1 MNKTFFRLAF
11 LACLASSG
19 CASPMSLFAKKPQ
32 SFDDYKSEQI
42 AKSQARVP
50 SSGSLARS
58 TSETTELLNKAH
70 TAFQQGLMNE
80 AQANYQAILRKQPNH
95 PEANHRLA
103 VIADRQN
110 DFLTAERYYQSA
122 LAAAPRDANI
132 LNDVGYSYLLQ
143 SRYAEAERYL
153 SAALQQSPNQANAMN
168 NMGMLYAKRG
178 QGDQALAMFRRTSS
192 EAEAQAKLARF
203 LPPNSNPAKSNG
215 AAQPNTMLANNQ
227 PWQNN
232 SAPPNYSQPVN
243 PQFSPQQ
250 QPPQTRPPMNP
261 NLGYAQGLPA
271 ANPQTANSQSVAIN
285 DPNLS
290 EPARQLKEAMER
302 KRIEAVTERQ
312 QRDEADRQ
320 RQASLLRQ
328 MREEELGK
336 ASVTQAGAS
345 QPNGLNR
352 GSQIPNNVPNGPIM
366 IGPSGG
372 NPNVYG
378 NVNALPTSQPNPTSY
393 APRSSVPEGFPAA
406 PQRQDGNSFNANS
419 NQNPT
424 LNQNSNTIPIPNNQ
438 SSNSQIWNVPNPPQ
452 QVLAPQQLPSNGTRV
467 FNNSPLD
474 AMPDF
479 PPSNSQ
485 PTGSLPSI
493 NPNPVGSQFNSQSF
507 APQNRAWPPSATSN
521 MADEAARAAS
531 RMGMSAGPGN
541 LFPISP
547 GSSTNIPN
555 STGPTSYPPQSNGG
569 NFNSNNVN
577 PSNFNPN
584 GFSPNNGANLN
595 PNNTGRLNQPPVG
608 TEIGEPP
615 SGSFGPGGYDTSA
628 KSPTLPESPAQYALR
643 DRLPP
648 SGQYQTPAPF
658 NAFGSPNMNSNSFAA
673 QPTNF
678 AIGRGIPNPNTNP
691 QAQSTRDLIAE
702 MERASAR
709 TTPDRAGGDDRW
721 EQGSA
726 PSGINANSTV
736 PTMQGFLATQAGD
749 NSLAEYER
757 MSQLHNA
764 EMNQIRQQLDSQRQL
779 PGSENY
785 FRSSTQSQLG
795 TSNGNNPRLDSTSY
809 SRRSNFNSM
818 HTNNAA
824 RQLP

>member
-11 LACLASSG
+11 LACLASTG

-32 SFDDYKSEQI
+32 SFDDYKTEQI
-42 AKSQARVP
+42 AKNQSRVP
-50 SSGSLARS
+50 SSGSLSRGAG
-58 TSETTELLNKAH
+58 ETTELLNKAH

-110 DFLTAERYYQSA
+110 DFLSAERYYQAA

-132 LNDVGYSYLLQ
+132 HNDLGYSYLLQ
-143 SRYAEAERYL
+143 SRYSEAERYL

-168 NMGMLYAKRG
+168 NMGMLHAKRG
-178 QGDQALAMFRRTSS
+178 QADQALAMFRRTSS

-203 LPPNSNPAKSNG
+203 LPPNLNPTSPNG

-227 PWQNN
+227 QWQNN
-232 SAPPNYSQPVN
+232 GASPINSQFN
-243 PQFSPQQ
+243 QQ
-250 QPPQTRPPMNP
+250 QFPSQARPPMNP
-261 NLGYAQGLPA
+261 NPA
-271 ANPQTANSQSVAIN
+271 YTPASPPPNTQSLAVN
-285 DPNLS
+285 DPNIS

-302 KRIEAVTERQ
+302 KRLAAISERQ
-312 QRDEADRQ
+312 ARDESERQ

-328 MREEELGK
+328 FRDEEMGR
-336 ASVTQAGAS
+336 SNNVTQAGGP
-345 QPNGLNR
+345 QPGGLNR

-366 IGPSGG
+366 IGPPPTNS
-372 NPNVYG
+372 NAFG
-378 NVNALPTSQPNPTSY
+378 NVNALPTSQPGSPPQY
-393 APRSSVPEGFPAA
+393 APRGSASDGFPAA
-406 PQRQDGNSFNANS
+406 PQRMDGQNLIPNANA
-419 NQNPT
+419 NGNAP
-424 LNQNSNTIPIPNNQ
+424 PNG
-438 SSNSQIWNVPNPPQ
+438 SQIWNVPNPPQ
-452 QVLAPQQLPSNGTRV
+452 PSPSQPFQPNGLPNMNAAPTPPA
-467 FNNSPLD
+467 FNAPRGNVNSPLD
-474 AMPDF
+474 AMPEF
-479 PPSNSQ
+479 Q
-485 PTGSLPSI
+485 PTAPLPSI
-493 NPNPVGSQFNSQSF
+493 NPNPATSRNNSQSF
-507 APQNRAWPPSATSN
+507 APPTGLWQPGSSAN
-521 MADEAARAAS
+521 LADEAARAAS
-531 RMGMSAGPGN
+531 RMGMNAGPGN

-547 GSSTNIPN
+547 GTSNPGTSNSVPN
-555 STGPTSYPPQSNGG
+555 PGASNPNMGTPNG
-569 NFNSNNVN
+569 A
-577 PSNFNPN
+577 NFNPN
-584 GFSPNNGANLN
+584 NGGFSPNNGGNF
-595 PNNTGRLNQPPVG
+595 NQPSTGPAM
-608 TEIGEPP
+608 GEPP
-615 SGSFGPGGYDTSA
+615 AGSFGPGGYDTS
-628 KSPTLPESPAQYALR
+628 SRQPNMTESPAQFALR

-648 SGQYQTPAPF
+648 SEQYQTPTQF
-658 NAFGSPNMNSNSFAA
+658 NAFGSTNMNSNSFAA
-673 QPTNF
+673 QPSSF
-678 AIGRGIPNPNTNP
+678 APGRGIPNPNSSP

-726 PSGINANSTV
+726 PTGLNSNSTV
-736 PTMQGFLATQAGD
+736 PTMQGFITTQAGD

-795 TSNGNNPRLDSTSY
+795 TPTGSDPRLGSTGY

-818 HTNNAA
+818 PSNNSA